1 MRLAARLAS
10 PLARLAPSVLLLA
23 FGHAL
28 TGCGDPPPTSMPDAG
43 PSTSSTRLVFAPT
56 EGTMDFGAIP
66 FPDDLYR
73 DDAGVIQIGELPGE
87 AGSIAGEFF
96 ESLRVG
102 LREIDGFG
110 ASSPVFFPVEGA
122 IDPASL
128 PADAAATVR
137 DGASVFLV
145 DVDPASPD
153 AMMRVPAE
161 VRWNERTGL
170 LSVRPADG
178 HPLHEGRAYAAVVTT
193 AVRGADGLAVAPAST
208 FAAVRDASAE
218 PTGALEARAWRE
230 YRSVLAGLA
239 AAGVS
244 SSAIAGIATFH
255 VQSATDDLTDVR
267 AQLRARPTPA
277 VSIER
282 VVPSAAL
289 DELLGVPAEPLP
301 GRDVEGGVVHS
312 HIGWVVDGTF
322 SAPQFGSPAPFVH
335 GSWTRGGDGSFA
347 VRREEDVWFTLVLPA
362 GETTSL
368 PLVVFQHGLG
378 NDRSQVF
385 AIADTLAAAGYAVL
399 AIDIPF
405 HGMRARAASAEM
417 LDSVHSFGDTVGPD
431 LYGDI
436 GGNPSY
442 VEYVGVFDE
451 EGAYEAFHPFYPR
464 DAFRQ
469 SVADLMAAVDVTER
483 ADLTAITTATDGPS
497 ALSFDEGPIG
507 FVGVSLGGI
516 LGTMFVATETR
527 VGCAVLNVTGGNLT
541 RLVELSAGFNP
552 TFFPILFPKL
562 GLDYSTL
569 DYEADPPAHTPQ
581 IAIYQTLLDAGD
593 SMTFAPA
600 LESREVHVL
609 FQMAVDDET
618 VPNVGTE
625 SLARAAGASIAG
637 ADARHTDLARVEL
650 PVRPSVMI
658 GSSAYVR
665 TMTTFAP
672 ASHGLILSNGGAAAF
687 EHPPLPPFVER
698 ATPLT
703 FDNPI
708 VAAQE
713 QIVLL
718 FESWR
723 SGAAEVR

>member
-1 MRLAARLAS
+1 LLFGSLGALA
-10 PLARLAPSVLLLA
+10 
-23 FGHAL
+23 

-43 PSTSSTRLVFAPT
+43 PSVSSTHLVFAPT
-56 EGTMDFGAIP
+56 AGTMDFGAIP

-73 DDAGVIQIGELPGE
+73 DDAGIIQIGELPGE
-87 AGSIAGEFF
+87 EGSIAGAFF
-96 ESLRVG
+96 ESLRTG
-102 LREIDGFG
+102 LREVDGFG

-128 PADAAATVR
+128 PADPAATVR
-137 DGASVFLV
+137 EGASVFLL

-170 LSVRPADG
+170 LSIRPADG
-178 HPLHEGRAYAAVVTT
+178 HPLHEERAYAAVVTT
-193 AVRGADGLAVAPAST
+193 GVRGADGLAIAPAET

-218 PTGALEARAWRE
+218 PTDALAARAWRE
-230 YRSVLAGLA
+230 YRSVLAGLT
-239 AAGVS
+239 AAGIPS
-244 SSAIAGIATFH
+244 SSVAGLATFH
-255 VQSATDDLTDVR
+255 VQSASDDLSDVR
-267 AQLRARPTPA
+267 AQIRARPAPSVT
-277 VSIER
+277 IER
-282 VVPSAAL
+282 VVSGVAL
-289 DELLGVPAEPLP
+289 DELLGVPLEPLP
-301 GRDVEGGVVHS
+301 GRDVEGGVAHA

-322 SAPQFGSPAPFVH
+322 SSPQFGSPAPFVH
-335 GSWTRGGDGSFA
+335 GSWTRGDDGTFG

-405 HGMRARAASAEM
+405 HGMRARASSPEM
-417 LDSVHSFGDTVGPD
+417 LDSVHSFGATTGPD

-451 EGAYEAFHPFYPR
+451 EGSYEAFHPFYPR
-464 DAFRQ
+464 DSFRQ
-469 SVADLMAAVDVTER
+469 SVADLMAAVDVIER
-483 ADLTAITTATDGPS
+483 ADLGEITRAADGP
-497 ALSFDEGPIG
+497 AMLSFDEGPIG

-562 GLDYSTL
+562 GLDYSTV
-569 DYEADPPAHTPQ
+569 DYENDPPSHVPQ
-581 IAIYQTLLDAGD
+581 IALYQTLLDAGD

-600 LESREVHVL
+600 LEAREVHVL

-625 SLARAAGASIAG
+625 SLARASGASIAG
-637 ADARHTDLARVEL
+637 ADARFTDLARVEL
-650 PVRPSVMI
+650 PVRPSLMI
-658 GSSAYVR
+658 GASSYVR

-672 ASHGLILSNGGAAAF
+672 ASHGLILANEGEAAF
-687 EHPPLPPFVER
+687 EHPPMPPFVER
-698 ATPLT
+698 TPAEPIA
-703 FDNPI
+703 NPI

-713 QIVLL
+713 QIVRF

-723 SGAAEVR
+723 GGTPEVR